1 MRRTLVVAV
10 ILALLA
16 IPPMATTAAAA
27 TPKCMGFTA
36 TKVGTNGADVIYGSS
51 RRDVI
56 VSKGGADRVFGRGG
70 KDIICTGGGNDR
82 VSGGPGGDRI
92 NSGTGND
99 NVKGDGGYDRIDGG
113 PGSDKCNKGSGG
125 AKLKRCEKADLA
137 VTVNSPEIAAEHS
150 AVPFS
155 IVVTNNGPAAT
166 SYKLVLANDN
176 SGATCSGKDGG
187 TYPRGT
193 LAAGKQ
199 RTEVV
204 HQTCEID
211 SSIGVVWLTASVK
224 SNNGIDPIAAN
235 NTDTSS
241 TTVKEP

>member
-16 IPPMATTAAAA
+16 IPPIATTAAAA
-27 TPKCMGFTA
+27 TPKCMGFSA
-36 TKVGTNGADVIYGSS
+36 TKVGTSRADVIYGTN

-56 VSKGGADRVFGRGG
+56 VSKGGADKVFGRGG
-70 KDIICTGGGNDR
+70 NDIICTGGGNDR
-82 VSGGPGGDRI
+82 VGGGPGRDKI

-113 PGSDKCNKGSGG
+113 PGSDKCYKGSGG
-125 AKLKRCEKADLA
+125 AKLTRCEKADLA
-137 VTVNSPEIAAEHS
+137 VTVDSPELAAEHS

-193 LAAGKQ
+193 LAAGEQ
-199 RTEVV
+199 WTEVV
-204 HQTCEID
+204 HQTCAID
-211 SSIGVVWLTASVK
+211 SSIGIVSMTASVK
-224 SNNGIDPIAAN
+224 PNNAIDPIAAN
-235 NTDTSS
+235 NTHKST